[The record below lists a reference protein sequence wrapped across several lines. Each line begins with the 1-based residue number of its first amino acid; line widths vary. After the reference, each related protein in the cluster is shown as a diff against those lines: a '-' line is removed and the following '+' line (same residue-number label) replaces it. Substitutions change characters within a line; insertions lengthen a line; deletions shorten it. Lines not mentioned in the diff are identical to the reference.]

1 MHVGPL
7 HTKGRCKK
15 PPTFKRIENTDW
27 WISLIATGRFSGLA
41 VPLLKLMIM
50 KTTLLLQQHHK
61 CQCILEMIAK
71 VEQFLFTKK
80 RSFDVFMSY
89 PPNERSWRYLF
100 SNEDDFRNAIARYEG
115 IKNRLEKYYWN
126 NMHKIVIT
134 EQLEQ

>member
-1 MHVGPL
+1 
-7 HTKGRCKK
+7 
-15 PPTFKRIENTDW
+15 
-27 WISLIATGRFSGLA
+27 
-41 VPLLKLMIM
+41 M

-61 CQCILEMIAK
+61 CSCILEMIAK
-71 VEQFLFTKK
+71 VDQFLFTKR

-100 SNEDDFRNAIARYEG
+100 SNENDFREAIARYEG

-134 EQLEQ
+134 EQVEQ